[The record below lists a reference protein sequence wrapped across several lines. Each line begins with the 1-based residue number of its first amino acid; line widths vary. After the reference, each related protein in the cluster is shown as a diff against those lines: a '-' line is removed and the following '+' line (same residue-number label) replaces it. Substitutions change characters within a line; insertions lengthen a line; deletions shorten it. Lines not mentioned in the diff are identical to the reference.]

1 MITIAPKGI
10 AWSWKKTSTV
20 CTKPATTSP
29 SPSIATSPASTTTGR
44 DGRRE
49 AGDSDPVS
57 CRVPSEEVSVI
68 TSF

>member
-1 MITIAPKGI
+1 MITMAPKGI

-29 SPSIATSPASTTTGR
+29 RPSSATSTASTTTGR
-44 DGRRE
+44 DGRCE
-49 AGDSDPVS
+49 EGDSGPAS
-57 CRVPSEEVSVI
+57 GRVRSEGVSVI